1 MELGFANIPKQSETK
16 GKYCTQKFFP
26 AKVFLLR
33 TYFLMKQSG
42 KTLTNKDNYVRF
54 WAEGGIKSA
63 KNCLS
68 ISTCFA
74 RFMLQNSQIWLESL
88 PNIDLLSQSDTTNTL
103 VRQLTSLL

>member
-42 KTLTNKDNYVRF
+42 KTLTKIIMWGFELKV
-54 WAEGGIKSA
+54 E
-63 KNCLS
+63 
-68 ISTCFA
+68 
-74 RFMLQNSQIWLESL
+74 
-88 PNIDLLSQSDTTNTL
+88 
-103 VRQLTSLL
+103 